1 MKKVYLLNSI
11 SYYDDCSTIL
21 GCFMDYEKISKLV
34 EDSEAYEKKYGE
46 LFLSIH
52 NDLPFMAYNLTDFS
66 FFIKDFYI
74 EDEPSI
80 NLRDLSF
87 KTNEELFDD
96 IKKELLEEY
105 PDRDNLFK
113 LLYNKYDLNKLF
125 SFLRSIIKSH
135 PLNTVFENGFSSNE
149 AVIEG
154 LPTLYITETNLF
166 F

>member
-11 SYYDDCSTIL
+11 SYYDDCSTVL
-21 GCFMDYEKISKLV
+21 GCFVDYEKISKLV

-52 NDLPFMAYNLTDFS
+52 NDFSLNDFS
-66 FFIKDFYI
+66 FIDFSFIKNNFYI
-74 EDEPSI
+74 EEEPSLY
-80 NLRDLSF
+80 LRELSY

-105 PDRDNLFK
+105 PDKKDLFELVLK
-113 LLYNKYDLNKLF
+113 KYDLNKILDYI
-125 SFLRSIIKSH
+125 RNVIKQH
-135 PLNTVFENGFSSNE
+135 PLNTIFENGFTSNE